1 MEINDTEIVN
11 DPGNLPPPRFDDA
24 MVSEAQPV
32 EPLPPKSRMQ
42 TFLRGRLGLLI
53 AVMAALLMCAA
64 AIGMVLGLRDRR
76 DLINETSSANQAS
89 PEPSNNVE
97 TTATLKTPPAKTA
110 TRVSEEPKRTQVTDT
125 QAADQEPV
133 VIIERPRRS
142 MRIRLPDFDRE
153 ESGRNEQPAAR
164 KVGEI
169 FGGRNRD
176 RHGRWRELRRRAPND
191 DHDR

>member
-1 MEINDTEIVN
+1 MEINETEIVN
-11 DPGNLPPPRFDDA
+11 EPGNLPPPRFDDA

-32 EPLPPKSRMQ
+32 EPLPPNGRMQ
-42 TFLRGRLGLLI
+42 TFFHGRLGLLI
-53 AVMAALLMCAA
+53 AVMATLLMCAA

-76 DLINETSSANQAS
+76 NLINETSNTNQAS
-89 PEPSNNVE
+89 PEPSNNVGE
-97 TTATLKTPPAKTA
+97 TSTLKTPPAKTA
-110 TRVSEEPKRTQVTDT
+110 TRVPEAPKRTQVADT
-125 QAADQEPV
+125 QAADEQPV
-133 VIIERPRRS
+133 IIIERPRRA

-153 ESGRNEQPAAR
+153 ESDRNEQPAAR

-176 RHGRWRELRRRAPND
+176 RHGRWRELRRRAPDD